1 MKLEEILEKYKKLN
15 VQLLYEE
22 AKELLSLISDN
33 ELLKLFD
40 SNPEIFSRLSSMKED
55 NMIGFEK
62 EIKDAIKLFSN
73 LLENKGLSKD
83 EYNAM
88 TKDEIADYMNNLLLK
103 ENKDIYNIIKLIEDD
118 LRNTASKNNSSESRE
133 RIGTAIETDK
143 VLKKV
148 MAESKKRNY

>member
-1 MKLEEILEKYKKLN
+1 MN
-15 VQLLYEE
+15 
-22 AKELLSLISDN
+22 N

-103 ENKDIYNIIKLIEDD
+103 ENKDIYNIIKLIKDD
-118 LRNTASKNNSSESRE
+118 LRNTTSKNNSSKPRE
-133 RIGTAIETDK
+133 
-143 VLKKV
+143 
-148 MAESKKRNY
+148 

>member
-1 MKLEEILEKYKKLN
+1 
-15 VQLLYEE
+15 
-22 AKELLSLISDN
+22 
-33 ELLKLFD
+33 
-40 SNPEIFSRLSSMKED
+40 
-55 NMIGFEK
+55 
-62 EIKDAIKLFSN
+62 
-73 LLENKGLSKD
+73 
-83 EYNAM
+83 M

-118 LRNTASKNNSSESRE
+118 LRNTASKNNSSKSRE

>member
-40 SNPEIFSRLSSMKED
+40 SNPEIFSRLSPMKED

>member
-1 MKLEEILEKYKKLN
+1 
-15 VQLLYEE
+15 
-22 AKELLSLISDN
+22 LSLISDN

-40 SNPEIFSRLSSMKED
+40 SNPEIFSRLSSMNED

-88 TKDEIADYMNNLLLK
+88 TKDEIDDYMNNLLLK

-118 LRNTASKNNSSESRE
+118 LRNTASKNNSSNSRE

-143 VLKKV
+143 ILKKV
-148 MAESKKRNY
+148 RAESKKRNY

>member
-40 SNPEIFSRLSSMKED
+40 SNPEIFSRLSQMNEG
-55 NMIGFEK
+55 NMVGFEK

-118 LRNTASKNNSSESRE
+118 LRNTASKNNSSNSRE